1 MSVRGGGGSSE
12 VWCAVWCGGW
22 RGCERRALSPPLL
35 SVGAERRG
43 HAWHTRFP
51 MPWGRG
57 VVWAR
62 WARST
67 HASGW
72 EEERRG
78 EEGQPRPP
86 ALGSSGWGARSTHPS
101 GWGEERGGPTADARG
116 VGGRGLLAPA
126 ARGHRARRQ
135 GRRGERGREGG
146 GVGRTP
152 PRARGRRTH
161 SARAAGAHP
170 GFKGVRNRARRTRG
184 LRKRIFGTKAE
195 PQRIVATRPLC
206 RVQHPVPHSSR
217 LQGIH
222 RGGPVTCD
230 RVRLRP
236 KLGVLAAERPSR

>member
-1 MSVRGGGGSSE
+1 MG
-12 VWCAVWCGGW
+12 
-22 RGCERRALSPPLL
+22 
-35 SVGAERRG
+35 
-43 HAWHTRFP
+43 
-51 MPWGRG
+51 
-57 VVWAR
+57 R

-135 GRRGERGREGG
+135 GRRGERGRERG

-170 GFKGVRNRARRTRG
+170 GFKRVRNRARRTRG